1 MAALRERLLLEED
14 VSEEVGETVPVT
26 EEAVTEAGPVASPD
40 EAPTADAAEPDAAEQ
55 KDPTDPG
62 MDPDMVNALS
72 GAVNSQIASVYADI
86 DGLNGLIA
94 MLRDERDIPSR
105 DEVIGLL
112 DSIVDD
118 RSVHIGMLQAI
129 SGMLSGRGGLV
140 DAGSGIAADEIA
152 QSEPA
157 EAESA
162 EAEGE

>member
-55 KDPTDPG
+55 KDPTDPEAE
-62 MDPDMVNALS
+62 MDPDRVNALS

-86 DGLNGLIA
+86 DGLNGIIA
-94 MLRDERDIPSR
+94 MLRDEQGIPSR

-152 QSEPA
+152 STEEKA
-157 EAESA
+157 
-162 EAEGE
+162 GE

>member
-14 VSEEVGETVPVT
+14 GELDPAAGPETGA
-26 EEAVTEAGPVASPD
+26 ETEAPKAGAPEA
-40 EAPTADAAEPDAAEQ
+40 EAPA
-55 KDPTDPG
+55 
-62 MDPDMVNALS
+62 DPDRANALS

-86 DGLNGLIA
+86 DGLNGIIA
-94 MLRDERDIPSR
+94 MLRDEPDVPSR

-118 RSVHIGMLQAI
+118 RSVHVGMLQAV

-152 QSEPA
+152 STEPQPEEPA
-157 EAESA
+157 EAE
-162 EAEGE
+162 E